1 MNQRT
6 APPQWRM
13 PALVVAM
20 LVIATLLVWDSGK
33 PTDEPALPIKPDVP
47 LTSPEVA
54 ARDASMSTARRSA
67 PGDLKLRPRN
77 GFIGSGKDTDPRNRL
92 FAAHSWTPPPTPKAP
107 EPVAQPTAPPLP
119 LTYLGKQMR
128 DGRASVFL
136 AWGERTFIVEPG
148 TQLDTT
154 YRVEA
159 IEPNRVRLTY
169 LPLNQTQWLT
179 FGVTE

>member
-1 MNQRT
+1 MSQLT
-6 APPQWRM
+6 ASPKWRL

-20 LVIATLLVWDSGK
+20 LVIVSVLLWDSGN
-33 PTDEPALPIKPDVP
+33 PADDPALPVKPN
-47 LTSPEVA
+47 SPSANRETA
-54 ARDASMSTARRSA
+54 TKDANLATGRQST
-67 PGDLKLRPRN
+67 PGDLQLRRRST
-77 GFIGSGKDTDPRNRL
+77 FIGDAKGTDARYRL
-92 FAAHSWTPPPTPKAP
+92 FAAHSWTPPPPPKAP
-107 EPVAQPTAPPLP
+107 EPIAQPTAPPLP

-136 AWGERTFIVEPG
+136 AWGERTFIVESG

>member
-1 MNQRT
+1 MSQAT
-6 APPQWRM
+6 ALPAWRL
-13 PALVVAM
+13 PALFAVM
-20 LVIATLLVWDSGK
+20 LVIAALLWWDSGK
-33 PTDEPALPIKPDVP
+33 STDDPALPVK
-47 LTSPEVA
+47 TGA
-54 ARDASMSTARRSA
+54 STANRGPAAKDSVTATARQSA
-67 PGDLKLRPRN
+67 PNDLQVRPRST
-77 GFIGSGKDTDPRNRL
+77 FIGNANDRGASQRL
-92 FAAHSWTPPPTPKAP
+92 FAAHSWTPPPPPKAP

-119 LTYLGKQMR
+119 LTYLGKQLR

-148 TQLDTT
+148 TQIDTT